1 MYKNLNNNNESF
13 EFKVLTYVLMYLN
26 SKVLYIVEQTAKI
39 SIKMYY
45 ISGWLNIYLPCPL
58 EIFFCTKMKVCTLC
72 HKILFICFRG
82 VKHVP
87 CPVEEFQHIC
97 TTDYYSILAQV
108 GTILSG
114 D

>member
-1 MYKNLNNNNESF
+1 MSNR
-13 EFKVLTYVLMYLN
+13 
-26 SKVLYIVEQTAKI
+26 
-39 SIKMYY
+39 
-45 ISGWLNIYLPCPL
+45 
-58 EIFFCTKMKVCTLC
+58 IFFLYKDESTLC
-72 HKILFICFRG
+72 HNILFICFRG

-114 D
+114 DNKDKNCLIFVIVEANIVVIVKTLF